1 MPLTP
6 LLVGVDVGTTNLKV
20 LAIDPD
26 TMELVAHAARPVE
39 TNVPEPGYAE
49 QDPEEIWRSL
59 LACLSEL
66 TTEVAAAGRTIRAL
80 CFSTAMHSLLAVDET
95 GVPLTSALIWS
106 DNRASEEAATLKK
119 EQGELYKTIGV
130 PIHPMLPLCKL
141 VWFGHHQPR
150 LLKRA
155 ARWLSLKE
163 YLWWKFTNR
172 YEIDYAIATAT
183 GLFDSHKA
191 TWHPPALKLAGI
203 SADQL
208 SLPVNTTHI
217 VPYTGK
223 PEQLIPGLPPGT
235 LLVIGASDGCLA
247 NLGAGA
253 MEPGITTITIG
264 TSGAVR
270 RTSVRP
276 IRDAQ
281 SRLFSYPL
289 YKYEN
294 QPNTTQSATIQADA
308 DGPEERGPDLSDWY
322 VVGGPTNNGAN
333 VLEWVSE
340 KLTNQD
346 VPTVLATA
354 ATIPPGSDGLLF
366 LPYLQGE
373 RAPLWDA
380 TARGSYR
387 NLDWQ
392 HTQAH
397 LVRAALEGV
406 MFNLRQIELL
416 LARHTGPT
424 RVIHAN
430 GGFAQSAFWVQMMAD
445 VFGVPVRLNASNESG
460 AIGAVLLARLALS
473 FNTGEPVSLAELT
486 RQLAF
491 SNTFQPDPE
500 RHKVYAQSFKTFQA
514 LIDEL

>member
-1 MPLTP
+1 MPLAP
-6 LLVGVDVGTTNLKV
+6 LIVGVDVGTTNLKV

-26 TMELVAHAARPVE
+26 TMQLVAHAARPVD

-49 QDPEEIWRSL
+49 QDPEEIWL
-59 LACLSEL
+59 LLVACLTEL
-66 TTEVAAAGRTIRAL
+66 TTEVASASRTIGAL
-80 CFSTAMHSLLAVDET
+80 CFSTAMHSLLAVDDAGKPIT
-95 GVPLTSALIWS
+95 AALIWS
-106 DNRASEEAATLKK
+106 DNRAKQEATVLKK
-119 EQGELYKTIGV
+119 EHGALYKTIGV

-141 VWFGHHQPR
+141 AWFGQHQPR

-155 ARWLSLKE
+155 SRWLSLKE
-163 YLWWKFTNR
+163 YLWWKLTDR
-172 YEIDYAIATAT
+172 YEIDYAMAAAT
-183 GLFDSHKA
+183 GMFDSHKA
-191 TWHPPALKLAGI
+191 AWHPAALKLAGVNT
-203 SADQL
+203 DQL
-208 SLPVNTTHI
+208 SEPVNTTHI
-217 VPYTGK
+217 VPYAALPG
-223 PEQLIPGLPPGT
+223 QLVPGLAPGT

-253 MEPGITTITIG
+253 VEPGITTITIG

-276 IRDAQ
+276 IRDTQ

-289 YKYEN
+289 YKHEN
-294 QPNTTQSATIQADA
+294 QTSVAQPNVTGT
-308 DGPEERGPDLSDWY
+308 DLSDWY

-340 KLTNQD
+340 KMTQQD
-346 VPTVLATA
+346 VPTVLAQA

-397 LVRAALEGV
+397 MVRAALEGV

-416 LARHTGPT
+416 LARHAGPT

-430 GGFAQSAFWVQMMAD
+430 GGFAQSTFWVQMMAD
-445 VFGVPVRLNASNESG
+445 VFGVPVRLNVSNESG

-473 FNTGEPVSLAELT
+473 FGNGEPVSLSDLT
-486 RQLAF
+486 SRLEF
-491 SNTFQPDPE
+491 GTTFQPDSE
-500 RHKVYAQSFKTFQA
+500 RHKIYLQSFKAFQA
-514 LIDEL
+514 LIE

>member
-1 MPLTP
+1 MPLNP
-6 LLVGVDVGTTNLKV
+6 LFVGVDVGTTNLKA
-20 LAIDPD
+20 LAIDPH
-26 TMELVAHAARPVE
+26 TLEVVAHATRPVE
-39 TNVPEPGYAE
+39 TDVPKPGYAE
-49 QDPEEIWRSL
+49 QQADELWQL
-59 LACLSEL
+59 LLSCLGEL
-66 TTEVAAAGRTIRAL
+66 TTEVASAGRSISAL

-95 GVPLTSALIWS
+95 GKPLTPALIWS
-106 DNRASEEAATLKK
+106 DNRASQEAAVLRN
-119 EQGELYKTIGV
+119 EQGDLYKTIGV

-141 VWFGHHQPR
+141 VWYGHHQPR

-163 YLWWKFTNR
+163 YLWWKLTGR
-172 YEIDYAIATAT
+172 YEIDYAMAAAT
-183 GLFDSHKA
+183 GLFDSRKVA
-191 TWHPPALKLAGI
+191 WHPPALKLAGI
-203 SADQL
+203 NADQL
-208 SLPVNTTHI
+208 SLPVNTTH
-217 VPYTGK
+217 VVAYT
-223 PEQLIPGLPPGT
+223 PSSASNVPGLQAGT

-253 MEPGITTITIG
+253 IEPGITTITIG

-289 YKYEN
+289 YKHEN
-294 QPNTTQSATIQADA
+294 KSTAEQPDVEKKAT
-308 DGPEERGPDLSDWY
+308 GSDLSDWY

-340 KLTNQD
+340 KLAKQD
-346 VPTVLATA
+346 VPTVLAQA
-354 ATIPPGSDGLLF
+354 ATVPPGSDGLLF

-380 TARGSYR
+380 TVRGSYR
-387 NLDWQ
+387 NLGWQ

-397 LVRAALEGV
+397 LMRAALEGV

-424 RVIHAN
+424 RIIYAN
-430 GGFAQSAFWVQMMAD
+430 GGFAQSDFWVQMMAD

-473 FNTGEPVSLAELT
+473 FSNGEPVSLSDLT
-486 RQLAF
+486 RQIAF
-491 SNTFQPDPE
+491 GHTFQPNAQ
-500 RHKVYAQSFKTFQA
+500 RHTVYVESFKAFQT
-514 LIDEL
+514 LIDTP

>member
-20 LAIDPD
+20 LAIDPN

-39 TNVPEPGYAE
+39 TDVPKPGYAE
-49 QDPEEIWRSL
+49 QNAEAIWQL
-59 LACLSEL
+59 LLDCMGEL
-66 TTEVAAAGRTIRAL
+66 TAEITTAGRTIGAL
-80 CFSTAMHSLLAVDET
+80 CFSTAMHSILAVDEAGT
-95 GVPLTSALIWS
+95 PLTAALIWS
-106 DNRASEEAATLKK
+106 DNRASQEAAVLRK
-119 EQGELYKTIGV
+119 EDGDLYKTIGV
-130 PIHPMLPLCKL
+130 PVHPMLPLCKL
-141 VWFGHHQPR
+141 VWFGRHQPR

-163 YLWWKFTNR
+163 YLWWKLTGH
-172 YEIDYAIATAT
+172 YEIDYAMASAT
-183 GLFDSHKA
+183 GLFDSRKA
-191 TWHPPALKLAGI
+191 AWHRPALKLAGI
-203 SADQL
+203 NTGQL
-208 SLPVNTTHI
+208 STPVNTTHT
-217 VPYTGK
+217 VPYAALPGNVV
-223 PEQLIPGLPPGT
+223 PGLPPGT

-253 MEPGITTITIG
+253 VEPGITTITIG

-289 YKYEN
+289 YKHEARS
-294 QPNTTQSATIQADA
+294 TTTHPDKTDA
-308 DGPEERGPDLSDWY
+308 DLTDWY

-333 VLEWVSE
+333 VLEWLSE
-340 KLTNQD
+340 KLAKQD
-346 VPTVLATA
+346 VPSVLASA
-354 ATIPPGSDGLLF
+354 ATVPPGSEGLVF

-373 RAPLWDA
+373 RAPLWNA

-397 LVRAALEGV
+397 MVRAALEGV

-416 LARHTGPT
+416 LARHAGPT

-473 FNTGEPVSLAELT
+473 LGTGEPVSLSDLT
-486 RQLAF
+486 RQIAF
-491 SNTFQPDPE
+491 GQTFQPDSE
-500 RHKVYAQSFKTFQA
+500 RHTLYTQSFKAFQA
-514 LIDEL
+514 LLDMV